1 MTVAEK
7 VKRIIADHLG
17 CDIAEITDDTMI
29 VDLFGSS
36 GSDSLDLVEIV
47 IALEEHLGVSPLEE
61 LGKPLTDLRV
71 RDVIA
76 AVERA
81 AIAGAVAAKK
91 KVPRAK

>member
-1 MTVAEK
+1 MTLAEK

-17 CDIAEITDDTMI
+17 CDIAEVTDDTLMA
-29 VDLFGSS
+29 DLFGSA
-36 GSDSLDLVEIV
+36 DSLDVVEMV
-47 IALEEHLGVSPLEE
+47 MAFEE
-61 LGKPLTDLRV
+61 LFPGAAPSEFGKPLTELRV

-81 AIAGAVAAKK
+81 AIEGAVAAKK